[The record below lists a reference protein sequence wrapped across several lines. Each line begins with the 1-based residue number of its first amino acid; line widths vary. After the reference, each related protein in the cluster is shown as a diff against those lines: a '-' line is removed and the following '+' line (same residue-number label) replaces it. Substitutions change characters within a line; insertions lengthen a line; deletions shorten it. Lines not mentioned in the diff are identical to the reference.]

1 MKATIKQQQQRTF
14 VGQLG
19 IVLMAIGMVIFNQ
32 APWVMAL
39 GLGLVLG
46 DTIEVTIDKEDADE

>member
-1 MKATIKQQQQRTF
+1 MKATVEYMSQTF

-19 IVLMAIGMVIFNQ
+19 TVLIAIGMVLFNH

-46 DTIEVTIDKEDADE
+46 DTLEVTIDKEDAEE